1 MQQPA
6 DEIIV
11 FVKREC
17 ETCHMIRPVLSRMAG
32 PGAALTVYSQDAPDF
47 LPEGLRVVDDTSLEQ
62 SWRFDVAAVPTLIRL
77 AGGRE
82 IDRVL
87 GWDRQRWQEMTGLT
101 DLGNDL
107 PGRRPGCGAKNA
119 APGMAEALAV
129 QFGEVRLNSRRIEI
143 DAAADEMEACYT
155 RGWTDGLPV
164 VPPTEVRVA
173 RMLQGTSRPPDA
185 VIGEIPPNMAPLT
198 VEKAAVNAVLAGC
211 RPESLPIVLAAV
223 EAACMEDF
231 CMHGLLATTYFSSPV
246 AVVNGPLARA
256 TGMNSGI
263 NVFGQG
269 NRANAT
275 IGRALQLII
284 QNVGGGRPGEVDRA
298 TFGTPAKYGFCFAE
312 DEAGSPWEPLS
323 VERGFAAD
331 ASTVTLFAG
340 GEVHGVFDQLSRTPE
355 SLAKT
360 YAACLRRVAH
370 PKIPM
375 AADAVLV
382 VSPEHG
388 RVFQEAGW
396 SKADLKQALD
406 DLLQIPG
413 GELVRGAG
421 DIAEGVPKDFA
432 ASTLPKFRPGG
443 LDVIH
448 AGGRAGLFSA
458 VIAGWVASGR
468 KGSQSVTRE
477 VKS

>member
-1 MQQPA
+1 MQQSR
-6 DEIIV
+6 DETIV

-17 ETCHMIRPVLSRMAG
+17 ETCTMIRPVLRQMAER
-32 PGAALTVYSQDAPDF
+32 GAPLTVYSQDAPDF
-47 LPEGLRVVDDTSLEQ
+47 LPEGVHGVDDTALEQ
-62 SWRFDVAAVPTLIRL
+62 SWRFDVEAVPTLIRM
-77 AGGRE
+77 AEGRE
-82 IDRVL
+82 VDRVS
-87 GWDRQRWQEMTGLT
+87 GWDRNRWQTLTGLA
-101 DLGNDL
+101 DLGADL
-107 PGRRPGCGAKNA
+107 PAQRPGCGAKNA
-119 APGMAEALAV
+119 GPGMAEALALR
-129 QFGEVRLNSRRIEI
+129 FGEIALASRRIEI
-143 DAAADEMEACYT
+143 DAEAEEMEACYT

-185 VIGEIPPNMAPLT
+185 VIGVIPPNMAALT

-211 RPESLPIVLAAV
+211 RPEYLPIVLAAV

-256 TGMNSGI
+256 VGMNSAV

-269 NRANAT
+269 NRANAA

-323 VERGFAAD
+323 VERGFSPD

-355 SLAKT
+355 SLTQT
-360 YAACLRRVAH
+360 YADCLRRVAH

-375 AADAVLV
+375 AADAMLV

-388 RVFQEAGW
+388 RVFREAGW
-396 SKADLKQALD
+396 TKADLKQALD

-413 GELVRGAG
+413 SELVRGARG
-421 DIAEGVPKDFA
+421 IAEGVPEDFA

-443 LDVIH
+443 LDIVH
-448 AGGRAGLFSA
+448 AGGQAGLFSA

-468 KGSQSVTRE
+468 RGSQSVTRE
-477 VKS
+477 IQS